1 MLEKKVNSR
10 MYCMEKLRAFGVK
23 SDMLVTFYN
32 YVICSLIMFGGGN
45 ISNFDRGKLE
55 KIVKKAGHVVGKPLG
70 SFKTT

>member
-1 MLEKKVNSR
+1 

-55 KIVKKAGHVVGKPLG
+55 KDCEKSWPCCGKATGQ
-70 SFKTT
+70 F